1 MNGKLKT
8 WKNSFALPIWSTKIK
23 FKSSRNEMHRILNH
37 NPLST
42 VEDSHLFKLPALKY
56 LDMGATQMSLTAI
69 ENTILMTLELEKLM
83 SWAVHLPVPCPVPLG
98 TLRNDSLEAQ
108 LHEYVK
114 QANYVKVKTILKKAG
129 PFIKPPLVPG
139 YDSLDSTIVLSF
151 FCHGEPPRP
160 SCFFTALYSAASAGS
175 LHPEYD
181 QMEHQKV
188 EASFHPQPLH
198 INLGQSAILCVSVST
213 SLK

>member
-114 QANYVKVKTILKKAG
+114 QANYVKVKTILKKAL
-129 PFIKPPLVPG
+129 FTIAEIWNQLKCTSMDDSIKKMW
-139 YDSLDSTIVLSF
+139 YIYTME
-151 FCHGEPPRP
+151 H
-160 SCFFTALYSAASAGS
+160 YSAIKKNEILPFAATWMS
-175 LHPEYD
+175 LEKIMVP
-181 QMEHQKV
+181 
-188 EASFHPQPLH
+188 SS
-198 INLGQSAILCVSVST
+198 NLP
-213 SLK
+213 